1 MQFEDTLSDYTR
13 LVDAVKDTLN
23 NRSQSLYM
31 WQMAQKTVEQKREKQ
46 AKNNDL
52 KAQREVEEVNILI
65 LRPIF
70 SYDQLF
76 RILIDAS
83 EQTLTLLSI

>member
-1 MQFEDTLSDYTR
+1 LQFEDTLSDYTR

-52 KAQREVEEVNILI
+52 KAQREVEEVLI
-65 LRPIF
+65 YKM
-70 SYDQLF
+70 SYS
-76 RILIDAS
+76 AGY
-83 EQTLTLLSI
+83 

>member
-1 MQFEDTLSDYTR
+1 LQFEDTLSDYTR
-13 LVDAVKDTLN
+13 LVDAVKDALN

-52 KAQREVEEVNILI
+52 KAQREVEEVRILLFRLYSYEI
-65 LRPIF
+65 PIF
-70 SYDQLF
+70 QIESGEC
-76 RILIDAS
+76 AS
-83 EQTLTLLSI
+83 QVLTIF